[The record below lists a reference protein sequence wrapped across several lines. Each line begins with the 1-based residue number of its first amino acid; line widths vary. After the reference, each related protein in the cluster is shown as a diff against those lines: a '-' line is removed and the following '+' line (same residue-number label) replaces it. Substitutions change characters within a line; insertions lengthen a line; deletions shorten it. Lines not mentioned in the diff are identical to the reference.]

1 MRKKVFF
8 ISLLIISGCVYGA
21 DEIPVPYNSETGE
34 WLFDE
39 KNIVSRND
47 PLYVTP
53 SSEPWEAMPVGGGDL
68 SAMVRCDGTLHLHL
82 SKSDAWGFWSAFD
95 LRNDQADPRSP
106 WSYWFFNVVSPGH
119 IKIDFGPA
127 GKAAAG
133 RYFRQR
139 LDLYHG
145 RIVIEMG
152 NADNP
157 AKIEIW
163 GHPKR
168 HILIVEIDDPQAILG
183 VANIELSQWRQTM
196 QVGHT
201 AETIYGSEVLDRG
214 AKPILVNTGMQDYF
228 INDTDPMLHRGTAV
242 VLAASGVGSLQ
253 CESNNA
259 DVRIDNAIAR
269 IYKSQGAKGDLHIK
283 TADMRLPR
291 RPAKNYHIL
300 IAAAVNPKG
309 DALPNANK
317 VLSDAQAI
325 PLKALKAEHRAW
337 WKDWWSKSFLRMTSP
352 DKSAEWL
359 CAAYHVHLYTLGC
372 VNRGPYPAK
381 WDGGAGLM
389 RGDERRWGGAEHVQE
404 TRFTYMPLLGANRL
418 EMARGYTKFYDGML
432 PYFKVQTEKMWGL
445 PGLWF
450 PETLFPW
457 GHTMDFQLT
466 EQVDG
471 YGVPGHFIRWH
482 PESAPY
488 GKFHWFNP
496 YTGLHFTPGL
506 EVCHNYLEYY
516 DYSGD
521 ESFLKNNAY
530 PVTKSVCEFFT
541 HILQKRSDGRY
552 HLGPASALETWW
564 LVDDPADALDGIRA
578 IFPKF
583 IALSEKLDRN
593 ADLRVKCKDI
603 LALLTDP
610 PRGLWRSGK
619 VFDLSVDVYAP
630 ARCVGPYLE
639 RKNGETPQLYRIYPY
654 GLSGI
659 GTADYELAKRTYEKR
674 IINNLPAGWSQDGIW
689 AARLGLAD
697 EAARIVKEQ
706 ARLKNSFRYGGWK
719 SGDDVT
725 WPEDDTLPAHERLS
739 INPFLDAGGNSA
751 FNLQEMLLQSHNGV
765 IRIIPA
771 WPKDWSGLFRLRAR
785 HGFIVTAAVEKA
797 KVPFVE
803 LISLS
808 GNPCVL
814 ESPWKGHQ
822 AIVRSDGVRI
832 LETQDKTISFKT
844 KKGKIYLIEPAN
856 SSLTA
861 WISTDL
867 NDKPNNRPGL
877 PGRTESLVFS
887 HLPR

>member
-1 MRKKVFF
+1 MHKDAMWKVSFF
-8 ISLLIISGCVYGA
+8 VCLVGIAISEVRA
-21 DEIPVPYNSETGE
+21 DPLSIPYNSETGQ
-34 WLFDE
+34 WLIDD

-53 SSEPWEAMPVGGGDL
+53 SAEPWDAMPVGGGDL
-68 SAMVRCDGTLHLHL
+68 SAMVRWDGNLHLHL

-95 LRNDQADPRSP
+95 LPNDQTDPRSP

-119 IKIDFGPA
+119 VKIDFGLE
-127 GKAAAG
+127 GKAAAS

-139 LDLYHG
+139 LDLYRG
-145 RIVIEMG
+145 RIVIELG

-163 GHPKR
+163 GHPQR
-168 HILIVEIDDPQAILG
+168 PILIVEIDDPQAILG
-183 VANIELSQWRQTM
+183 TAKIELSQWRQSM
-196 QVGHT
+196 HVGHT
-201 AETIYGSEVLDRG
+201 AETIYGSEVLERA

-228 INDTDPMLHRGTAV
+228 TDDTDPMLNRGTAV
-242 VLAASGVGSLQ
+242 VLAAAGVRSLQ

-259 DVRIDNAIAR
+259 DVRIDNAVAR
-269 IYKSQGAKGDLHIK
+269 IYKSKGATGDLPIK
-283 TADMRLPR
+283 AAEMKLPG
-291 RPAKNYHIL
+291 RPGKKYHIL
-300 IAAAVNPKG
+300 IAAAVNPQG
-309 DALPNANK
+309 AALANANK
-317 VLSDAQAI
+317 VLSDARAI
-325 PLKALKAEHRAW
+325 PLKTLKAEHHAW
-337 WKDWWSKSFLRMTSP
+337 WEDWWAKSCLRMTSA
-352 DKSAEWL
+352 DKSADWL
-359 CAAYHVHLYTLGC
+359 CAAYHVHLYTLAC

-418 EMARGYTKFYDGML
+418 EMARGYTNFYDGML

-457 GHTMDFQLT
+457 GHTMDFQLD
-466 EQVDG
+466 EQVDDF
-471 YGVPGHFIRWH
+471 GVPGHFIRWH
-482 PESAPY
+482 PNSAPY

-496 YTGLHFTPGL
+496 YTGLHFNPGL
-506 EVCHNYLEYY
+506 EVCHNYLEYH

-521 ESFLKNNAY
+521 ESFLKNDAY
-530 PVTKSVCEFFT
+530 PVIKSVCEFFT
-541 HILQKRSDGRY
+541 HVLKKRSDGRY

-583 IALSEKLDRN
+583 IAHSEKLDRD
-593 ADLRVKCKDI
+593 ADLRTKCKDI
-603 LALLTDP
+603 LSLLTDP
-610 PRGLWRSGK
+610 PRGLWRGGK

-630 ARCVGPYLE
+630 ARCVGPYQE

-659 GTADYELAKRTYEKR
+659 GSDDYELVKRTYEQR
-674 IINNLPAGWSQDGIW
+674 IIKSLPAGWSQDGIW

-697 EAARIVKEQ
+697 DAARILKEQ
-706 ARLKNSFRYGGWK
+706 AKLKNSFRYGGWK
-719 SGDDVT
+719 SGDDVS
-725 WPEDDTLPAHERLS
+725 WPEDDTIPAHERLS

-751 FNLQEMLLQSHNGV
+751 FTLQEMLLQSHQDT
-765 IRIIPA
+765 IRLVPA

-785 HGFIVTAAVEKA
+785 QGFLITAAVENK

-803 LISLS
+803 VKSLL

-814 ESPWKGHQ
+814 KNPWSGHQ
-822 AIVRSDGVRI
+822 AVVRRNHDII
-832 LETQDKTISFKT
+832 LESHDEILRFATE
-844 KKGKIYLIEPAN
+844 KGSTYLIEPTDN
-856 SSLTA
+856 SLVA
-861 WISTDL
+861 WISADVD
-867 NDKPNNRPGL
+867 DKPNDDPGL
-877 PGRTESLVFS
+877 PGRD
-887 HLPR
+887 

>member
-1 MRKKVFF
+1 MFKNMCG
-8 ISLLIISGCVYGA
+8 SLIIIQYFL
-21 DEIPVPYNSETGE
+21 IPVLVHGAEPLSIPFNSESGE
-34 WLFDE
+34 WLFDDQT
-39 KNIVSRND
+39 IVSRND

-53 SSEPWEAMPVGGGDL
+53 SVDPWEAMPVGGGDL
-68 SAMVRCDGTLHLHL
+68 SAMVRCDGDLHLHL

-95 LRNDQADPRSP
+95 LPNDETDPRSP

-119 IKIDFGPA
+119 VKIDFGPHV
-127 GKAAAG
+127 KAAADG
-133 RYFRQR
+133 FFRQR

-145 RIVIEMG
+145 RIVIELG
-152 NADNP
+152 SADNP

-163 GHPKR
+163 GHPQR
-168 HILIVEIDDPQAILG
+168 NILIVEVSDPQKILG
-183 VANIELSQWRQTM
+183 PANIELSQWRQSM

-201 AETIYGSEVLDRG
+201 TESIYGTEVLKRA
-214 AKPILVNTGMQDYF
+214 AKPLLVNTGMQDYF
-228 INDTDPMLHRGTAV
+228 NDETDPMLNRGTAV
-242 VLAASGVGSLQ
+242 VLTVPKAKSPQ
-253 CESNNA
+253 CNSNNNHGA
-259 DVRIDNAIAR
+259 IDNTIAR
-269 IYKSQGAKGDLHIK
+269 IYKTKGAKGDRPLKK
-283 TADMRLPR
+283 TKMKLPKH
-291 RPAKNYHIL
+291 PVKNYHIVV
-300 IAAAVNPKG
+300 ATAVNPKG
-309 DALPNANK
+309 DALPAANK
-317 VLSDAQAI
+317 ELNDALAI
-325 PLKALKAEHRAW
+325 PLETLKAEHRAW
-337 WKDWWSKSFLRMTSP
+337 WKDWWSKSFLRMTSV
-352 DKSAEWL
+352 DKSADWL
-359 CAAYHVHLYTLGC
+359 CAAYHVQLYTLAC

-418 EMARGYTKFYDGML
+418 EMAKGYTNFYNGML
-432 PYFKVQTEKMWGL
+432 PYFRVQTEKMWGL

-471 YGVPGHFIRWH
+471 YGVPGHFIRWN
-482 PESAPY
+482 PDSAPY

-496 YTGLHFTPGL
+496 YTGLHFNPGL

-530 PVTKSVCEFFT
+530 PVIKNVCEFFT
-541 HILQKRSDGRY
+541 HVLQKRSDGRY

-583 IALSEKLDRN
+583 IELSEKFDRDT
-593 ADLRVKCKDI
+593 DLRAKCKEI
-603 LALLTDP
+603 HSLLTDP

-630 ARCVGPYLE
+630 ARGVGPYPE

-659 GTADYELAKRTYEKR
+659 GTNDYELAKRTYEKR

-719 SGDDVT
+719 SGDDVS
-725 WPEDDTLPAHERLS
+725 WPEDDTLAAHERLS

-751 FNLQEMLLQSHNGV
+751 FNLQDMLLQSHQGI
-765 IRIIPA
+765 IRLIPA
-771 WPKDWSGLFRLRAR
+771 WPRDWSGLFRLRAR
-785 HGFIVTAAVEKA
+785 QGFLITAAVENGTM
-797 KVPFVE
+797 PFVE
-803 LISLS
+803 IQSLS
-808 GNPCVL
+808 GNLCVL
-814 ESPWKGHQ
+814 ENLWKGHQ
-822 AIVRSDGVRI
+822 VVVRMGHVNVLDSDEDI
-832 LETQDKTISFKT
+832 LRFSTEKNATYI
-844 KKGKIYLIEPAN
+844 IEPVN
-856 SSLTA
+856 KSLIQ
-861 WISTDL
+861 WISVAL
-867 NDKPNNRPGL
+867 EDKPNENPGL
-877 PGRTESLVFS
+877 PGRD
-887 HLPR
+887 